1 MPAKRKKQVLWQGVV
16 TSLVAVGVFFG
27 LLEAVLALVG
37 VKPVLRSEDP
47 FVGFASKVPLFV
59 EETDPDGRKFLA
71 TPENK
76 GCASCCPSPT
86 LAGAGRSSTPVAS
99 AMPATAWPI

>member
-1 MPAKRKKQVLWQGVV
+1 
-16 TSLVAVGVFFG
+16 
-27 LLEAVLALVG
+27 
-37 VKPVLRSEDP
+37 
-47 FVGFASKVPLFV
+47 VPLFV

-76 GCASCCPSPT
+76 LVFFNQQRFPREKAPETYRIFCLGGSTTYGRPYNDTTSFAGWLRQPT